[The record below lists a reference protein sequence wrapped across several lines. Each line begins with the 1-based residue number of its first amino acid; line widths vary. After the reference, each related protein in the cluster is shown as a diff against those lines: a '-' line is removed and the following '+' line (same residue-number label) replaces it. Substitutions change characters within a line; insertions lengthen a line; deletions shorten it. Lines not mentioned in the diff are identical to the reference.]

1 MTYRFYKSIE
11 DAYSHANRTLLNM
24 LLQDQQLLSRLRS
37 LKRFFFMSQSFFITH
52 LLDQAQSELRK
63 SSKTASVLKLQ
74 SLLDL
79 ALNTDLHGE
88 DMMFR
93 EDVKV
98 KMANNGLYDWLL
110 KIISEK
116 GAIAG
121 EVGEGGIPE
130 SAHGEGRRNKDEKP
144 LMGKFPRA
152 IPWCLRLLTM
162 VVAIDALMLDY
173 QVEFP
178 LSLVISRKTILQY
191 QLLFRFLLHLKH
203 AEQTLSSMWIEQKT
217 PPWRT
222 SVPHHPEFE
231 KWRLRV
237 FLLRARMLA
246 FVQQILAFVTFEVLE
261 PNWRNLEVKL
271 AKVTTVDQLLR
282 DHSDFLDTCL
292 KESMLTSARL
302 LSVRLLSPFH
312 PLIITERLYG
322 FPGLLTYD
330 HNVFHIRGIFGQVY
344 RISDEGR
351 RRGRLSRW

>member
-1 MTYRFYKSIE
+1 MALDLTMMRRFYKSIE
-11 DAYSHANRTLLNM
+11 DAYSYANRTLLNM
-24 LLQDQQLLSRLRS
+24 LLQDQQLLPRLRS

-63 SSKTASVLKLQ
+63 SSKSASVLKLQ

-88 DMMFR
+88 DTMFR

-98 KMANNGLYDWLL
+98 KMATNGLYDWLL
-110 KIISEK
+110 KIINEK
-116 GAIAG
+116 GAIGG
-121 EVGEGGIPE
+121 EIGEGIAD
-130 SAHGEGRRNKDEKP
+130 SAHGAEGRKNKDEKP
-144 LMGKFPRA
+144 LMGKFLRS
-152 IPWCLRLLTM
+152 IPWCLRLLT
-162 VVAIDALMLDY
+162 VILAIDALMLDY
-173 QVEFP
+173 QVKFP

-203 AEQTLSSMWIEQKT
+203 AEQTLSSMWVDQRAS
-217 PPWRT
+217 PWRA

-246 FVQQILAFVTFEVLE
+246 FVQQILAFVTFEALE
-261 PNWRNLEVKL
+261 PNWRGLEVKL

-302 LSVRLLSPFH
+302 LSVR
-312 PLIITERLYG
+312 
-322 FPGLLTYD
+322 FPNSL
-330 HNVFHIRGIFGQVY
+330 HF
-344 RISDEGR
+344 
-351 RRGRLSRW
+351 

>member
-1 MTYRFYKSIE
+1 MMRRFYKSIE
-11 DAYSHANRTLLNM
+11 DAYSYANRTLLDT
-24 LLQDQQLLSRLRS
+24 LLQDQQLLPRLRS

-88 DMMFR
+88 DTMFR
-93 EDVKV
+93 EDVNV
-98 KMANNGLYDWLL
+98 KMATNGLYDWLL
-110 KIISEK
+110 KIINEK
-116 GAIAG
+116 GAIGG
-121 EVGEGGIPE
+121 EFGEGGITD
-130 SAHGEGRRNKDEKP
+130 SAHGAEGRKNKDEKP
-144 LMGKFPRA
+144 LMGKLLTVTPLH
-152 IPWCLRLLTM
+152 LRLLTL
-162 VVAIDALMLDY
+162 VLAIDALMLDY
-173 QVEFP
+173 QVKFP

-203 AEQTLSSMWIEQKT
+203 AEQTLSSMWIDQKT
-217 PPWRT
+217 SPWRV

-302 LSVRLLSPFH
+302 LSVS
-312 PLIITERLYG
+312 
-322 FPGLLTYD
+322 LTNSFD
-330 HNVFHIRGIFGQVY
+330 P
-344 RISDEGR
+344 E
-351 RRGRLSRW
+351 

>member
-1 MTYRFYKSIE
+1 MLMAPELTTIRRFYKSIE
-11 DAYSHANRTLLNM
+11 DAYSYANRTLLNM
-24 LLQDQQLLSRLRS
+24 LLRDQQLLSRLRS
-37 LKRFFFMSQSFFITH
+37 LKRFFFMSQSFFVTH
-52 LLDQAQSELRK
+52 LLDQAQGELRK
-63 SSKTASVLKLQ
+63 SSKSASVLKLQ

-88 DMMFR
+88 DTMFR

-98 KMANNGLYDWLL
+98 KMATNGLYDWLL

-116 GAIAG
+116 GAIGG
-121 EVGEGGIPE
+121 EAGEGGGIAD
-130 SAHGEGRRNKDEKP
+130 SAHGAEGRKNKDEKP
-144 LMGKFPRA
+144 LMGKFLKLT
-152 IPWCLRLLTM
+152 PWCLPLLTM
-162 VVAIDALMLDY
+162 VLAIDALMLDY
-173 QVEFP
+173 QVKFP

-203 AEQTLSSMWIEQKT
+203 AEQTLSSMWIDQKT
-217 PPWRT
+217 PPWRV

-246 FVQQILAFVTFEVLE
+246 FVQQILAFVTFEALE
-261 PNWRNLEVKL
+261 PNWRSLEVKL

-302 LSVRLLSPFH
+302 LSVCFPNSLHVQIGPESLCSPLLLPRLTPA
-312 PLIITERLYG
+312 
-322 FPGLLTYD
+322 
-330 HNVFHIRGIFGQVY
+330 
-344 RISDEGR
+344 
-351 RRGRLSRW
+351 

>member
-1 MTYRFYKSIE
+1 
-11 DAYSHANRTLLNM
+11 M
-24 LLQDQQLLSRLRS
+24 LLQDQQLLPRLRS

-74 SLLDL
+74 NLLDL

-88 DMMFR
+88 DTMFR

-98 KMANNGLYDWLL
+98 KMAPSGLYEWLL

-116 GAIAG
+116 GAIGG
-121 EVGEGGIPE
+121 ETGEGVISE
-130 SAHGEGRRNKDEKP
+130 SAHGAEGRRNKDEKP
-144 LMGKFPRA
+144 LMGTPHQA
-152 IPWCLRLLTM
+152 IPSCALLLTAPL
-162 VVAIDALMLDY
+162 AIDALMFDY
-173 QVEFP
+173 QVKFP

-191 QLLFRFLLHLKH
+191 QLMFRFLLHLKH

-217 PPWRT
+217 SPWRA
-222 SVPHHPEFE
+222 SVPHHPELE

-292 KESMLTSARL
+292 KEAMLTSARL
-302 LSVRLLSPFH
+302 LSVRLPSNKPKSSAYKRAFTR
-312 PLIITERLYG
+312 LI
-322 FPGLLTYD
+322 
-330 HNVFHIRGIFGQVY
+330 HV
-344 RISDEGR
+344 
-351 RRGRLSRW
+351 

>member
-1 MTYRFYKSIE
+1 MMPRFYKSIE
-11 DAYSHANRTLLNM
+11 DAYSYANRTLLNM
-24 LLQDQQLLSRLRS
+24 LLQDQQLLPRLRS
-37 LKRFFFMSQSFFITH
+37 LKRFFFMSQSFFVTH

-63 SSKTASVLKLQ
+63 SSKSASVLKLQ

-88 DMMFR
+88 DTMFR
-93 EDVKV
+93 EDVRI

-116 GAIAG
+116 GAIG
-121 EVGEGGIPE
+121 GDIGEGGITD
-130 SAHGEGRRNKDEKP
+130 SAHGAEGRRNKDEKP
-144 LMGKFPRA
+144 LMGTFPWIVSR
-152 IPWCLRLLTM
+152 CLELLIM
-162 VVAIDALMLDY
+162 VLAIDALMLDY
-173 QVEFP
+173 QVKFP
-178 LSLVISRKTILQY
+178 LSLVISRKTIVQY

-217 PPWRT
+217 TPWRA
-222 SVPHHPEFE
+222 SVPHHPELE

-302 LSVRLLSPFH
+302 LSVRIQSAFH
-312 PLIITERLYG
+312 PLSIRNGDAYLHGYS
-322 FPGLLTYD
+322 GLLPYD
-330 HNVFHIRGIFGQVY
+330 HNVFHL
-344 RISDEGR
+344 R
-351 RRGRLSRW
+351 RVFS